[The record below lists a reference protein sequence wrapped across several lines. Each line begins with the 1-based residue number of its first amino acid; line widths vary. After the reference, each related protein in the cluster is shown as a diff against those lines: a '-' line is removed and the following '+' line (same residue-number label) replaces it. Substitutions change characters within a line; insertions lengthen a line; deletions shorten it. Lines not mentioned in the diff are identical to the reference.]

1 MVDEQLTVSS
11 IRGLELKELVRLM
24 AEADKEID
32 EEVDRMDPASTARKL
47 ILVALPLVVP
57 TAPVDLKL
65 LEAVDCA
72 VSNALTDNDSD
83 MTMGMVVSDR
93 LDRCARGGDCNTGD
107 ATVNNRRRVVD
118 VDGDADSGEATCCSV
133 KQMDAATGAWGA
145 AVTLMVDETSGCD
158 NCDGISKDCVCVE
171 DRLPSLTGNEAGGAD
186 RAATV
191 AG

>member
-1 MVDEQLTVSS
+1 MKGDAVVVDEQLTVSS

-57 TAPVDLKL
+57 TAPVDVIL

-83 MTMGMVVSDR
+83 MTMGLDVSNR
-93 LDRCARGGDCNTGD
+93 LDRCTCGGDCNTGD
-107 ATVNNRRRVVD
+107 ATVNNRRRVMD
-118 VDGDADSGEATCCSV
+118 VDGDADSGEAT
-133 KQMDAATGAWGA
+133 
-145 AVTLMVDETSGCD
+145 
-158 NCDGISKDCVCVE
+158 
-171 DRLPSLTGNEAGGAD
+171 
-186 RAATV
+186 
-191 AG
+191 